1 MTGILNY
8 GVGNILAFQRIFK
21 QLDSKILIVN
31 SGEDLNQCDRIIL
44 PGVGSFDYGMKKLQE
59 LKLIDVIQ
67 NHSKNNKPILGIC
80 LGMQLMAK
88 CSEEG
93 VENGLSLFDAEV
105 LKFNNKKGFPIP
117 HMGWN
122 TVDVKKQ
129 NPILQTNQF
138 NKFYFVHSYFA
149 TCEEKKDIFGTT
161 NHSVDFVSSV
171 KKKNIYG
178 VQFHPEKSHFFGK
191 KFLEIFLG
199 ND

>member
-1 MTGILNY
+1 MIAIIDY
-8 GVGNILAFQRIFK
+8 KCGNIASVKNIIK
-21 QLDSKILIVN
+21 KAGSESIITSN
-31 SGEDLNQCDRIIL
+31 SHEINNCDKIIL

-93 VENGLSLFDAEV
+93 VEKGLSLFDAEV
-105 LKFNNKKGFPIP
+105 LKYNNKKGFPIP

-138 NKFYFVHSYFA
+138 NKFYFVHSYYFK
-149 TCEEKKDIFGTT
+149 CNNNSDILSTT
-161 NHSVDFVSSV
+161 LYSKEFVSSV
-171 KKKNIYG
+171 SKKNIYG
-178 VQFHPEKSHFFGK
+178 VQFHPEKSHKYGLSVIKNFIK
-191 KFLEIFLG
+191 L
-199 ND
+199 

>member
-1 MTGILNY
+1 MIAIIDY
-8 GVGNILAFQRIFK
+8 KCGNIASVKNIIK
-21 QLDSKILIVN
+21 KAGSESIITSN
-31 SGEDLNQCDRIIL
+31 SHEINNCDKIIL
-44 PGVGSFDYGMKKLQE
+44 PGVGTFDYGMKKLQE

-93 VENGLSLFDAEV
+93 VEKGLSLFDAEV

-129 NPILQTNQF
+129 NPLIRINQF
-138 NKFYFVHSYFA
+138 NKFYFVHSYYFK
-149 TCEEKKDIFGTT
+149 CNNNSDILSTT
-161 NHSVDFVSSV
+161 LYSKEFVSSV
-171 KKKNIYG
+171 SKKNIYG
-178 VQFHPEKSHFFGK
+178 VQFHPEKSHKHGLSVIKNFIK
-191 KFLEIFLG
+191 L
-199 ND
+199 

>member
-1 MTGILNY
+1 MIAIIDY
-8 GVGNILAFQRIFK
+8 KCGNIASVKNIIK
-21 QLDSKILIVN
+21 KAGSESIITSN
-31 SGEDLNQCDRIIL
+31 SHEINNCDKIIL

-93 VENGLSLFDAEV
+93 VEKGLSLFDAEV

-138 NKFYFVHSYFA
+138 NKFYFVHSYYFK
-149 TCEEKKDIFGTT
+149 CNNNSDILSTT
-161 NHSVDFVSSV
+161 LYSKEFVSSV
-171 KKKNIYG
+171 SKKNIYG
-178 VQFHPEKSHFFGK
+178 VQFHPEKSHKYGLSVIKNFIK
-191 KFLEIFLG
+191 L
-199 ND
+199 

>member
-1 MTGILNY
+1 MIAIIDY
-8 GVGNILAFQRIFK
+8 KCGNIASVKNIIK
-21 QLDSKILIVN
+21 KAGSESIITSN
-31 SGEDLNQCDRIIL
+31 SHEINNCDKIIL

-93 VENGLSLFDAEV
+93 VEKGLSLFDAEV
-105 LKFNNKKGFPIP
+105 LKFNSKKGFPIP

-138 NKFYFVHSYFA
+138 NKFYFVHSYYFK
-149 TCEEKKDIFGTT
+149 CNNNSDILSTT
-161 NHSVDFVSSV
+161 LYSKEFVSSV
-171 KKKNIYG
+171 SKKNIYG
-178 VQFHPEKSHFFGK
+178 VQFHPEKSHKYGLSVIKNFIK
-191 KFLEIFLG
+191 L
-199 ND
+199 